1 MFFTV
6 LVILTAQKRI
16 NTLQQ
21 RENEGAENTWT
32 TWERNLFAPTW
43 TTATP
48 CSCAGNLILV
58 VMTIVSC
65 TAPQIRL
72 IRTGMHQSKNRLQ
85 KWQIQTEGIFH
96 QCLKKPEWTMC
107 QQSVSGVFGAEKVS
121 AGGEANSAAWDV
133 SGTLGMFLPRLNQW
147 IIAVKMTKNTCTH
160 LTLPVICWTLTFRT
174 YQRYCKS
181 SVIGDVYQCYKGLC
195 SCSCSRNQPLAT
207 PLKNGLEKDIRAP
220 HCGQVRAGIGLLWSG
235 LISHFVCVSVCVRK
249 RATSNS
255 IVCLR

>member
-21 RENEGAENTWT
+21 RENEEAENTWT

-48 CSCAGNLILV
+48 CSCAGNLIFV

-72 IRTGMHQSKNRLQ
+72 IRAGMHQSKNRLQ
-85 KWQIQTEGIFH
+85 KWQIQTEGTIFH

-133 SGTLGMFLPRLNQW
+133 SGT
-147 IIAVKMTKNTCTH
+147 
-160 LTLPVICWTLTFRT
+160 
-174 YQRYCKS
+174 
-181 SVIGDVYQCYKGLC
+181 QCFC
-195 SCSCSRNQPLAT
+195 LA
-207 PLKNGLEKDIRAP
+207 
-220 HCGQVRAGIGLLWSG
+220 
-235 LISHFVCVSVCVRK
+235 LISESLQKRWLKTLALTSHYLLFVGLWLSEHIRDTVSQVLLLMSINVTKVCVPIHAPGTNC
-249 RATSNS
+249 
-255 IVCLR
+255 